1 MSNAEWLGERDGET
15 RKGHQSSLFDKSKK
29 QQKKSEIISSKCAES
44 RDIKN
49 NYDNEFTQKNETAI
63 TEKFF
68 LRKQN
73 CKMYQ
78 ILKFSNLKK

>member
-1 MSNAEWLGERDGET
+1 MLNGWVSEMERRGKVINHRFLT
-15 RKGHQSSLFDKSKK
+15 RAKK